1 MCGLNSAKEHLEQ
14 LSVPEMQNELN
25 KDLNET
31 KSATD
36 LSDL

>member
-1 MCGLNSAKEHLEQ
+1 MWQVNSAEGHLEQ

-25 KDLNET
+25 KHLNET